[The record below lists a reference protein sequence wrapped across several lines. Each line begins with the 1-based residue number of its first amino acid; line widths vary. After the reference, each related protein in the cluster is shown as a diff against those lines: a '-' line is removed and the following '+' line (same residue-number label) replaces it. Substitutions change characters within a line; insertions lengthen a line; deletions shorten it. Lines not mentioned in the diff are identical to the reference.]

1 MTPYLPPKYS
11 QGDGSTW
18 QWSNCVLAVTTDLI
32 DRATVGALRIPASR
46 LRTVTGDTSG
56 GVTHSQAA
64 SAAYKATNGR
74 VRLYSR
80 VITRAQMRD
89 LGEAGIA
96 FGVFMHTRITKDT
109 RFRTNAYIGLHEL
122 YVQDYDESDDSFLV
136 EDPGTTQTGY
146 QWMPAS
152 LLFRAAEYAGNG
164 SIYVLTCQDTEDVN
178 RVAIQKARIR
188 ATPDPDGVDKGPV
201 VVGRTYWVSKTANG
215 EMWQRDDGG
224 QSNGWH
230 RVNGGWIKGEALR

>member
-11 QGDGSTW
+11 QGDGSKY

-32 DRATVGALRIPASR
+32 DRDTVGALRIPAST
-46 LRTVTGDTSG
+46 LRTITGDTSG

-64 SAAYKATNGR
+64 AAADKATKGR
-74 VRLYSR
+74 VKLHSR

-96 FGVFMHTRITKDT
+96 FGVFMHTIVTKDT
-109 RFRTNAYIGLHEL
+109 RFRTNGYIGLHEL
-122 YVQDYDESDDSFLV
+122 YVQDYDEGDDSFLV

-152 LLFRAAEYAGNG
+152 LLFRAAERAGNG
-164 SIYVLTCQDTEDVN
+164 SIFVMTCQDTEDVN
-178 RVAIQKARIR
+178 RVAVLKARIR
-188 ATPDPDGVDKGPV
+188 ATPTPKGADNGSV
-201 VVGRTYWVSKTANG
+201 ILGKTYWVSRTQNG
-215 EMWQRDDGG
+215 GMWPRDTGG
-224 QSNGWH
+224 QADGWH
-230 RVNGGWIKGEALR
+230 RVNGGWIRGEALR